1 MKLLEQ
7 LILQMAFNDSRIP
20 MINQEYLVQR
30 SNLSLM
36 YQVTIVT
43 LYKFS
48 NKLKKFQTN
57 DANWVQVE
65 NRSPLPPLLHR
76 SILVLTF
83 CFTFC

>member
-36 YQVTIVT
+36 YQVNIV
-43 LYKFS
+43 
-48 NKLKKFQTN
+48 
-57 DANWVQVE
+57 
-65 NRSPLPPLLHR
+65 
-76 SILVLTF
+76 
-83 CFTFC
+83 